1 MKRRT
6 HNLFLVLVS
15 ILFIGGFSTSAFN
28 GNKKVT
34 GVFPETIEIG
44 YEDPHCDC
52 LLSDNLYIMDS
63 DSGEQ
68 VYLLD
73 NKGYLN
79 KYYYME
85 SERPGAEDGGEGYG
99 GATYRLKEQY
109 LDRTFTITYKKDLCP
124 GYKKCNEGK
133 IYKNIVISIK

>member
-1 MKRRT
+1 MKRRINT
-6 HNLFLVLVS
+6 LLTLLLS
-15 ILFIGGFSTSAFN
+15 ILFIGVVSTSAFN

-34 GVFPETIEIG
+34 GVFPESIEIG

-52 LLSDNLYIMDS
+52 LLSDNLYILDS
-63 DSGEQ
+63 ESGEE
-68 VYLLD
+68 VFFLD
-73 NKGYLN
+73 NKGYLK

-85 SERPGAEDGGEGYG
+85 SERSGDENNGDYG

-109 LDRTFTITYKKDLCP
+109 LDRTFTITYKSDLCP

-133 IYKNIVISIK
+133 IYKNIIVSIK

>member
-1 MKRRT
+1 MKRRINT
-6 HNLFLVLVS
+6 LLTLLLS
-15 ILFIGGFSTSAFN
+15 ILFIGVVSTSAFN

-34 GVFPETIEIG
+34 GVFPESIEIG

-52 LLSDNLYIMDS
+52 LLSDNFNILNN
-63 DSGEQ
+63 DSGESI
-68 VYLLD
+68 YFLD
-73 NKGYLN
+73 NKGYLK

-85 SERPGAEDGGEGYG
+85 SERSGDENNGDYG

-109 LDRTFTITYKKDLCP
+109 LDRTFTITYKSDLCP

-133 IYKNIVISIK
+133 IYKNIIVSIK

>member
-1 MKRRT
+1 MKTRT
-6 HNLFLVLVS
+6 KTILTLLLS
-15 ILFIGGFSTSAFN
+15 ILFIGGVSTSAFN

-34 GVFPETIEIG
+34 GVFPESIEIR

-52 LLSDNLYIMDS
+52 LLSDNLYILDS
-63 DSGEQ
+63 ESGEE
-68 VYLLD
+68 VFFLD
-73 NKGYLN
+73 NKDYLK

-85 SERPGAEDGGEGYG
+85 SERSGDDEGDYG

-109 LDRTFTITYKKDLCP
+109 LDRTFTITYKSDLCP

-133 IYKNIVISIK
+133 IYKNIIVSIK